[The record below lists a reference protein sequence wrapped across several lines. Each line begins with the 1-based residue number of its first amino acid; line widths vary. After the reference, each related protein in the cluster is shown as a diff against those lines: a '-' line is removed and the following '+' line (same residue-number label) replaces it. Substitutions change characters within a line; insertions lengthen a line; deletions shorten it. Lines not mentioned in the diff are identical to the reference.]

1 MSVTPTPATITVKER
16 RRVVAATTIGTAIEW
31 YDYFLYAAVAG
42 LVFNQLMFG
51 PLEGG
56 LATIISFASV
66 GLSFLFRPL
75 GAFLAGHFGDKIGRR
90 TVLMVTLFAMGGA
103 TTLIGLLPTYD
114 TWGIWAPILLITL
127 RIIQGISA
135 GGEWGSAVLL
145 AVEHA
150 PNNKRGL
157 YGAGPQIGVPIGLL
171 MSSGVL
177 SIMNTIAPGDAFLE
191 WGWRIPFLFSIVLVI
206 VGYVI
211 RMGVDESPVFQE
223 ISERKDAEASNPI
236 GILFKRYLPL
246 VLTAALVFAGN
257 GTVGYMTTGGYIQ
270 NYTTNP
276 DGPIGLE
283 RGDVLNAVTLS
294 AVTWMLS
301 TLFAGWIS
309 DYIGRRMTY
318 LIGFVLQGIG
328 AAALFPLVNT
338 GSLGM
343 LYLALIGLTVGL
355 GLTYGPQSAL
365 YAELFPA
372 SILASGVSI
381 TYAIGSVLGG
391 AFAPM
396 IAAALLEATGT
407 TFAISGYLVSA
418 CIVGFI
424 CVFLLRERKGI
435 PLGPEHEQE
444 QMTGHFTFGK
454 NK

>member
-1 MSVTPTPATITVKER
+1 MTITTAPTISAKER
-16 RRVVAATTIGTAIEW
+16 RRVIAATTIGTAIEW

-75 GAFLAGHFGDKIGRR
+75 GAILAGHFGDKLGRR

-150 PNNKRGL
+150 PNNKRGV
-157 YGAGPQIGVPIGLL
+157 YGAGPQVGVPMGLL

-191 WGWRIPFLFSIVLVI
+191 WGWRIPFLFSIVLVVI
-206 VGYVI
+206 GYAV
-211 RMGVDESPVFQE
+211 RMGVDESPVFRE
-223 ISERKDAEASNPI
+223 ISERKDAEAPNPI

-246 VLTAALVFAGN
+246 VFTAALVFAGN
-257 GTVGYMTTGGYIQ
+257 GAVGYMTTGGYIQ

-276 DGPIGLE
+276 EGPIGLD

-294 AVTWMLS
+294 AVTWLFS
-301 TLFAGWIS
+301 TLFAGWVS
-309 DYIGRRMTY
+309 DHIGRRMTY

-372 SILASGVSI
+372 SIRASGVSI
-381 TYAIGSVLGG
+381 TYAIGSIFGG

-407 TFAISGYLVSA
+407 TFAISVYLVGMST
-418 CIVGFI
+418 VGFV
-424 CVFLLRERKGI
+424 CTFLLRERQGI
-435 PLGPEHEQE
+435 PLGPEQE
-444 QMTGHFTFGK
+444 AQQMTGHFTFGK
-454 NK
+454 NC

>member
-1 MSVTPTPATITVKER
+1 MTITTAPTISAKER
-16 RRVVAATTIGTAIEW
+16 RRVIAATTIGTAIEW
-31 YDYFLYAAVAG
+31 YDYFLYATVAG

-75 GAFLAGHFGDKIGRR
+75 GAILAGHFGDKLGRR

-150 PNNKRGL
+150 PNNKRGV
-157 YGAGPQIGVPIGLL
+157 YGAGPQVGVPMGLL

-191 WGWRIPFLFSIVLVI
+191 WGWRIPFLFSIVLVVI
-206 VGYVI
+206 GYAV
-211 RMGVDESPVFQE
+211 RMGVDESPVFRE
-223 ISERKDAEASNPI
+223 ISERKDAEAPNPI

-246 VLTAALVFAGN
+246 VFTAALVFAGN
-257 GTVGYMTTGGYIQ
+257 GAVGYMTTGGYIQ

-276 DGPIGLE
+276 EGPIGLA

-294 AVTWMLS
+294 AVTWLFS
-301 TLFAGWIS
+301 TLFAGWVS
-309 DYIGRRMTY
+309 DHIGRRMTY

-372 SILASGVSI
+372 SIRASGVSI
-381 TYAIGSVLGG
+381 TYAIGSIFGG

-407 TFAISGYLVSA
+407 TFAISVYLVGMST
-418 CIVGFI
+418 VGFV
-424 CVFLLRERKGI
+424 CTFLLRERKGI
-435 PLGPEHEQE
+435 PLGPEQE
-444 QMTGHFTFGK
+444 AQQMAGHFTFGK
-454 NK
+454 NC

>member
-1 MSVTPTPATITVKER
+1 MTITTAPTISAKER
-16 RRVVAATTIGTAIEW
+16 RRVIAATTIGTAIEW

-75 GAFLAGHFGDKIGRR
+75 GAILAGHFGDKLGRR

-150 PNNKRGL
+150 PNNKRGV
-157 YGAGPQIGVPIGLL
+157 YGAGPQVGVPMGLL

-191 WGWRIPFLFSIVLVI
+191 WGWRVPFLFSIVLVVI
-206 VGYVI
+206 GYAV
-211 RMGVDESPVFQE
+211 RMGVDESPVFRE
-223 ISERKDAEASNPI
+223 ISERKDAEAPNPI

-246 VLTAALVFAGN
+246 VFTAALVFAGN
-257 GTVGYMTTGGYIQ
+257 GAVGYMTTGGYIQ

-276 DGPIGLE
+276 EGPIGLD
-283 RGDVLNAVTLS
+283 RGDALNAVTLS
-294 AVTWMLS
+294 AVTWLFS
-301 TLFAGWIS
+301 TLFAGWVS
-309 DYIGRRMTY
+309 DHIGRRMTY

-372 SILASGVSI
+372 SIRASGVSI
-381 TYAIGSVLGG
+381 TYAIGSIFGG

-407 TFAISGYLVSA
+407 TFAISVYLVGMST
-418 CIVGFI
+418 VGFV
-424 CVFLLRERKGI
+424 CTFLLRERKGI
-435 PLGPEHEQE
+435 PLGPEHETQ

-454 NK
+454 N

>member
-1 MSVTPTPATITVKER
+1 MSVTPTSATISAKER

-56 LATIISFASV
+56 LATIVSFASV

-75 GAFLAGHFGDKIGRR
+75 GAFLAGHFGDKVGRR

-150 PNNKRGL
+150 PNDKRGL

-177 SIMNTIAPGDAFLE
+177 SIMNTVAPGDAFLE

-206 VGYVI
+206 VGYAI

-236 GILFKRYLPL
+236 DILFKRYLPL

-276 DGPIGLE
+276 DGPIGLA

-301 TLFAGWIS
+301 TLFAGWVS

-318 LIGFVLQGIG
+318 LIGFILQGIG

-372 SILASGVSI
+372 SIRASGVSI

-435 PLGPEHEQE
+435 PLGPEHEHE
-444 QMTGHFTFGK
+444 QMTGHFTFGAK
-454 NK
+454 